1 MVLQTSLVF
10 WILAQ
15 TSTSI
20 TSLKLTQN
28 TMVCL

>member
-1 MVLQTSLVF
+1 MVHQTSLVF

-15 TSTSI
+15 TSTPI